1 VTVRTVSWQGDNR
14 RWMVDVRARQPDG
27 SKARDRKVV
36 EGTERQARAWGE
48 RRQAELLLGEGR
60 RAKEAGPGG
69 EKLPG
74 RTPCMTVAAFAK
86 EWLEKHCEA
95 NLHKQSG
102 TDTSEMLLRCHILPF
117 IGEVRLDEVSDDVVA
132 DLKGRWVRGG
142 YTAPAFDGKGVEKI
156 RATKNRKTMN
166 NRASVLSSL
175 LSVAVKW
182 RKRTGLMSL
191 PCTIE
196 MDKIDAQKTP
206 RFYEHETYERLVEGA
221 REVDPRVHLAVLLAG
236 DGGLRRGEIIGLDLA
251 DVDYKNRRF
260 TPVRSIYWKKKVKFE
275 DVVKG
280 ELAKPIP
287 CTPRLLEAF
296 KVVRHLRGPRAL
308 YTDDAAELTPK
319 ILRLWIMKAE
329 RRAGLPV
336 TGRAHIYRHTF
347 CSHLAMAGVPAKTIQ
362 ELARHQSLAVTMR
375 YMHLSPSAKDE
386 GISMLAASRAL
397 GGKPVALSR

>member
-1 VTVRTVSWQGDNR
+1 
-14 RWMVDVRARQPDG
+14 MVDIRARRGDG
-27 SKARDRKVV
+27 SKVRDRKVI

-60 RAKEAGPGG
+60 RAMDTGSGG
-69 EKLPG
+69 EKLAEG
-74 RTPCMTVAAFAK
+74 RPPCMTVAAFAK

-102 TDTSEMLLRCHILPF
+102 TDTCEMLLRCHVLPF
-117 IGEVRLDEVSDDVVA
+117 IGQKRLDEVSDDVVA
-132 DLKGRWVRGG
+132 DLKARWVKGG
-142 YTAPAFDGKGVEKI
+142 YSAPSLDGKGVEQI
-156 RATKNRKTMN
+156 RATKSRKTLN

-191 PCTIE
+191 PCNIE
-196 MDKIDAQKTP
+196 MDKVDAQKTP
-206 RFYEHETYERLVEGA
+206 RFYEHDTYERLVEGA
-221 REVDPRVHLAVLLAG
+221 REVDPGVYLAVLLAG

-251 DVDYKNRRF
+251 DVDLKNGRF
-260 TPVRSIYWKKKVKFE
+260 TPVRSVYWKKGAKFE

-287 CTPRLLEAF
+287 CTARLLEAF
-296 KVVRHLRGPRAL
+296 KVVRHLRGPRVL
-308 YTDDAAELTPK
+308 YTDDGAELTPK
-319 ILRLWIMKAE
+319 ILKLWIMKAE

-386 GISMLAASRAL
+386 GISMLSASRAV
-397 GGKPVALSR
+397 GGKAVALTR